1 MVIIELLTFKLA
13 LDGILQNI
21 NEIAGK
27 DDVNKSTRMLKSQLS
42 KLMIDFEN
50 GVISQEDFEKGEREV
65 LSKLND
71 ITR

>member
-27 DDVNKSTRMLKSQLS
+27 DDLNKSTRMLKSQLS